1 MWETQAKETLYES
14 NISAATLVASYACL
28 SVQRYAVDDIAQA
41 KGNQKLVLAN
51 TNG

>member
-14 NISAATLVASYACL
+14 NISVATLVASYTGS
-28 SVQRYAVDDIAQA
+28 SVQRYAVDNIVQV
-41 KGNQKLVLAN
+41 KGKQKLVLAN